1 MAEENQDGQE
11 KTEEPSQRKIN
22 KAKEDGKVLTSKEM
36 FVFTSIAAS
45 LVFMYAISF
54 FGKSLL
60 FEWGDLFVLSDPA
73 GLDDMLTKKPLQALF
88 YILKFGLLVGSAM
101 LIVVLATQFAVGGI
115 NFAPKAVN
123 FKGSKINP
131 ISGLKR
137 MFSLKSLVE
146 LGKNLLKVFLL
157 VGTAVVVLY
166 YLMPGI
172 LRITDGSLKSG
183 LEHIQNA
190 FPILIGAFLI
200 GLLVIATLDYFYQRY
215 EHLQSLRMT
224 KQEVKDEYKQTEGSP
239 EVRAKIRRLQ
249 MESATKAAKQQE
261 ALENMGEATAI
272 ITNPTHFAIALKYEV
287 GQIGAPKIIAM
298 GKGLMARK
306 IIQLGSE
313 KNITS
318 FRSPLLAR
326 ALFFTSEIGEEIS
339 EKLYNAVAVA
349 LAYVYRLDRGEDVT
363 EPEIDV
369 PEDED
374 VEEESEEAE
383 VVEDDEKKEL

>member
-45 LVFMYAISF
+45 LVFMYSISF

-88 YILKFGLLVGSAM
+88 YILKFGLLIGSPM

-131 ISGLKR
+131 ISGLKK

-157 VGTAVVVLY
+157 VTTAVAVLY
-166 YLMPGI
+166 YVMPGI

-200 GLLVIATLDYFYQRY
+200 SLLVIAVLDYFYQRY

-261 ALENMGEATAI
+261 ALENIGEATAI

-298 GKGLMARK
+298 GKGLMAKR

-349 LAYVYRLDRGEDVT
+349 LAYVYRLDRGEDVN

-369 PEDED
+369 PEDLRFNENGQNLM
-374 VEEESEEAE
+374 EN
-383 VVEDDEKKEL
+383 

>member
-88 YILKFGLLVGSAM
+88 YILKFGLLVGSPM

-261 ALENMGEATAI
+261 ALENRGEATAI

-298 GKGLMARK
+298 GKGLMARR

-369 PEDED
+369 PEDLRFNENGQNLM
-374 VEEESEEAE
+374 EN
-383 VVEDDEKKEL
+383 

>member
-36 FVFTSIAAS
+36 FVFTSIAAA
-45 LVFMYAISF
+45 LLFMYALSF

-60 FEWGDLFVLSDPA
+60 FEWGDLFVLSGPE
-73 GLDDMLTKKPLQALF
+73 GLDDMLLKKPLQALF
-88 YILKFGLLVGSAM
+88 YIIKFILLIGLPMIA
-101 LIVVLATQFAVGGI
+101 VVLATQFAVGGI
-115 NFAPKAVN
+115 NFAPKATN

-157 VGTAVVVLY
+157 VTSAVVVLY

-172 LRITDGSLKSG
+172 LRITDGSLKAG
-183 LEHIQNA
+183 LEHIQNS
-190 FPILIGAFLI
+190 FPILVGALLL
-200 GLLVIATLDYFYQRY
+200 GLLVIAVLDYFYQRY
-215 EHLQSLRMT
+215 EHITSLRMT

-261 ALENMGEATAI
+261 ALDNMDEATAI
-272 ITNPTHFAIALKYEV
+272 ITNPTHFAVALKYEV
-287 GQIGAPKIIAM
+287 GQVGAPKIIAM
-298 GKGLMARK
+298 GKGLIAKR
-306 IIQLGSE
+306 IIELGSE

-326 ALFFTSEIGEEIS
+326 ALFFTGEIGEEIS
-339 EKLYNAVAVA
+339 EKLYNAVAIA
-349 LAYVYRLDRGEDVT
+349 LAYVYRLDRGEDAT
-363 EPEIDV
+363 EPDITV
-369 PEDED
+369 PEDLQFNENGQNLMGNKN
-374 VEEESEEAE
+374 A
-383 VVEDDEKKEL
+383 

>member
-36 FVFTSIAAS
+36 FVFTSIAAA
-45 LVFMYAISF
+45 LLFMYALSF

-60 FEWGDLFVLSDPA
+60 FEWGDLFVLSGPE
-73 GLDDMLTKKPLQALF
+73 GLDDMLLKKPLQALF
-88 YILKFGLLVGSAM
+88 YIIKFILLIGLPMIA
-101 LIVVLATQFAVGGI
+101 VVLATQFAVGGI
-115 NFAPKAVN
+115 NFAPKAAN
-123 FKGSKINP
+123 FRGSKINP
-131 ISGLKR
+131 ITGLKR

-157 VGTAVVVLY
+157 VTSAVVVLY

-172 LRITDGSLKSG
+172 LRITDGSLKAG
-183 LEHIQNA
+183 LEHIQNS
-190 FPILIGAFLI
+190 FPILVGALLL
-200 GLLVIATLDYFYQRY
+200 GLLVIAVLDYFYQRY
-215 EHLQSLRMT
+215 EHITSLRMT

-261 ALENMGEATAI
+261 ALDNMDEATAI
-272 ITNPTHFAIALKYEV
+272 ITNPTHFAVALKYEV
-287 GQIGAPKIIAM
+287 GQVGAPKIIAM
-298 GKGLMARK
+298 GKGLIAKR
-306 IIQLGSE
+306 IIELGSE

-326 ALFFTSEIGEEIS
+326 ALFFTGEIGEEIS
-339 EKLYNAVAVA
+339 EKLYNAVAIA
-349 LAYVYRLDRGEDVT
+349 LAYVYRLDRGEDAT
-363 EPEIDV
+363 EPDITV
-369 PEDED
+369 PEDLQFNENGQNLMGNKN
-374 VEEESEEAE
+374 A
-383 VVEDDEKKEL
+383 

>member
-1 MAEENQDGQE
+1 MAENQDGQE

-45 LVFMYAISF
+45 LVFMYTLSF

-60 FEWGDLFVLSDPA
+60 FEWGDLFVLSDP
-73 GLDDMLTKKPLQALF
+73 GSLDDMLTKKPLQALF
-88 YILKFGLLVGSAM
+88 YILKFGILVGSPM
-101 LIVVLATQFAVGGI
+101 LVVVLATQFAVGGI
-115 NFAPKAVN
+115 NFAPKAAT
-123 FKGSKINP
+123 FKGSKLNP
-131 ISGLKR
+131 ISGLKK

-157 VGTAVVVLY
+157 VATAVAVLY

-190 FPILIGAFLI
+190 FPILVGAFLI
-200 GLLVIATLDYFYQRY
+200 SLLLIAVLDYFYQRY

-261 ALENMGEATAI
+261 ALENIGEATAI
-272 ITNPTHFAIALKYEV
+272 ITNPTHFAIALRYEV

-298 GKGLMARK
+298 GKGLIAKR
-306 IIQLGSE
+306 IIDLGSE

-363 EPEIDV
+363 EPVIDV
-369 PEDED
+369 PEDLRFNENGQNLM
-374 VEEESEEAE
+374 EN
-383 VVEDDEKKEL
+383 